1 MITKKVEMAVGFVLK
16 IITIAFAFCTSN
28 QEPIEEKKH
37 EYPPLYRQKIDVGEK
52 DRLFIQ
58 HLLPVFH
65 WRQFLIYIHVKQL
78 PDSP

>member
-16 IITIAFAFCTSN
+16 IITIAFPFCTN
-28 QEPIEEKKH
+28 NTEPIEEKKH
-37 EYPPLYRQKIDVGEK
+37 EYPLLYRQKINVGEE

-58 HLLPVFH
+58 HLLLVFH
-65 WRQFLIYIHVKQL
+65 WRQFLIYIHAKQL